1 MTRRQSSRPAGS
13 MSPCAI
19 CKKPI
24 GTAARTKS
32 RSGKVCHEACLKQ
45 AKAAGAGGASNQPP
59 APRQPTVSRRDRPD
73 KSSKKPS
80 RPKLQMPTLAQILRV
95 SCPACQ
101 ASPGTACTLRGGHQA
116 RVEAYRAVA
125 GELKGKA
132 QAQAQK
138 NARRSQRGPGPVEVS
153 RVAPAAV
160 PPPRPKQV
168 TVSPFQGQSARL
180 QTCPRCEKPIGPR
193 DPVAP
198 TEEGRLGHYRCVTGH
213 GFDGGKALIESGE
226 TFRARRSSG
235 WRLGGSPSSTGENR
249 R

>member
-1 MTRRQSSRPAGS
+1 
-13 MSPCAI
+13 MSCCAI
-19 CKKPI
+19 CKKSL
-24 GTAARTKS
+24 GTAARAKS

-45 AKAAGAGGASNQPP
+45 AKAAGAGGASNQLP
-59 APRQPTVSRRDRPD
+59 ASRQPVVSRRGRPD
-73 KSSKKPS
+73 KSPKNPS

-101 ASPGTACTLRGGHQA
+101 APPGMACTLRGGHQA

-132 QAQAQK
+132 QAQK
-138 NARRSQRGPGPVEVS
+138 NARRSQRGPGPVQVS

-160 PPPRPKQV
+160 PPPRPEQV
-168 TVSPFQGQSARL
+168 TVSPFQGEQARL

-198 TEEGRLGHYRCVTGH
+198 TREGNFGHSRCVTGH

-226 TFRARRSSG
+226 TFRARQSSR
-235 WRLGGSPSSTGENR
+235 WRLGGSPSSTGESKR
-249 R
+249 

>member
-1 MTRRQSSRPAGS
+1 
-13 MSPCAI
+13 MSLCAI

-32 RSGKVCHEACLKQ
+32 RSGKVRHEACLQQ
-45 AKAAGAGGASNQPP
+45 AKVAGAGGASNQPP
-59 APRQPTVSRRDRPD
+59 VPRQPIVSRRDGPG

-80 RPKLQMPTLAQILRV
+80 RPKLQMPTLAQLLRV

-125 GELKGKA
+125 GELKGKT
-132 QAQAQK
+132 QAQK
-138 NARRSQRGPGPVEVS
+138 NARRSQRGPGPVEVT
-153 RVAPAAV
+153 RVAPGAV
-160 PPPRPKQV
+160 PPHRPEQAA
-168 TVSPFQGQSARL
+168 SPFQGQPARS
-180 QTCPRCEKPIGPR
+180 QRCPRCEKPIGPR
-193 DPVAP
+193 DPVAS

-235 WRLGGSPSSTGENR
+235 WRLGGSPSSTGEIKR
-249 R
+249 